1 MGAGV
6 VGLVDA
12 GVVVFVA
19 AGVVGLVVAGVAGL
33 LLLCGLSDD
42 GTYCAVIGVPVCIMA
57 TLSALCKSEGVHKNS
72 TNYCKFCDATQ

>member
-42 GTYCAVIGVPVCIMA
+42 GTYCAVIGVPVFSWPLTWDFNLESLVNLLPHA
-57 TLSALCKSEGVHKNS
+57 GNGHT
-72 TNYCKFCDATQ
+72 